1 MANLSN
7 AMIDNSY
14 SHAAAVTKSDATVFN
29 PPARGIHVGG
39 TGAISVD
46 LVGGETAVLFSGI
59 PSGTFLPIAITKVY
73 STNTTAT
80 LMVIVW

>member
-1 MANLSN
+1 MANLTN
-7 AMIDNSY
+7 KMLAGSY
-14 SHAAAVTKSDATVFN
+14 SNAAAVTKSDATVFS

-39 TGAISVD
+39 TGAIQVD
-46 LVGGETAVLFSGI
+46 MAGGQTAVLFSGI
-59 PSGTFLPIAITKVY
+59 PSGTFLPLAVTKIY

>member
-1 MANLSN
+1 MANLTN
-7 AMIDNSY
+7 KMLTTGY
-14 SHAAAVTKSDATVFN
+14 SHAAAVTKSDVTVFS

-46 LVGGETAVLFSGI
+46 MVGGETAVLFSGI
-59 PSGTFLPIAITKVY
+59 PAGTFLPLAVTKIY
-73 STNTTAT
+73 SANTTAS